1 MAARTRAADRTVSET
16 KGRTVCPA
24 TFTKI
29 QGASIVGADGAR
41 LGNLFM
47 AAAVYMGRPRE
58 RVATGDNLGL
68 PDERPETS
76 LFRLSPDESAHQIS
90 NAFIRVRAV

>member
-1 MAARTRAADRTVSET
+1 MACWNKVETTVSRGLISCQRTVRGGSHPCRRYRTVSET

-29 QGASIVGADGAR
+29 RGASIVGTDGAR

-47 AAAVYMGRPRE
+47 AAAVYMGRPR
-58 RVATGDNLGL
+58 GI
-68 PDERPETS
+68 
-76 LFRLSPDESAHQIS
+76 SPS
-90 NAFIRVRAV
+90 

>member
-1 MAARTRAADRTVSET
+1 MAWWNRVETTASRGHISCQRTISGGSHPRRRYRTVSET

-29 QGASIVGADGAR
+29 QGASIVGVDGAR

-47 AAAVYMGRPRE
+47 AAAVYMGRP
-58 RVATGDNLGL
+58 
-68 PDERPETS
+68 
-76 LFRLSPDESAHQIS
+76 
-90 NAFIRVRAV
+90 